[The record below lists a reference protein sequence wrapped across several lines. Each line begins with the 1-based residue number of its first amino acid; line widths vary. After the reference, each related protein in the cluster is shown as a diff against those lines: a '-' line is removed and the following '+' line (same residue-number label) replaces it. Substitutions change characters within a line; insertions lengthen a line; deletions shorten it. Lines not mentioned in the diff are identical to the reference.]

1 MAELVSL
8 IVATLLF
15 ILLKDDAVMKHSAPR
30 GKQCIINKALVICK
44 RQQSGQTF
52 N

>member
-1 MAELVSL
+1 MAELVSF
-8 IVATLLF
+8 IGATLLF
-15 ILLKDDAVMKHSAPR
+15 ILLKDDAVMKRSAPR

-44 RQQSGQTF
+44 RQQSGQMF